1 MYVCIYMYIKLF
13 VLAMFHEAMLTGLVF
28 LKYSTTMSGLP
39 P

>member
-1 MYVCIYMYIKLF
+1 MYLY

-28 LKYSTTMSGLP
+28 LKYSTAISGLP